1 MRKLVCDAFLSEYG
15 EQLNNVLSEM
25 NVGVLYAGSALKGDN
40 LILELSDADMTEHPF
55 ITISSCVENGKVR
68 ASILGHPS
76 LASLLCDGEAFSMEY
91 EDLETHKFR
100 TLNEAVHG
108 LLSRAICHENIDF
121 ILKGKSFPLPEP
133 RVPVHTE
140 PPAEVLEILEKA
152 DAFYDRHEV
161 TIYFADSMIDPALVV
176 ETPDNTYTFRQ
187 CQDDR
192 EQTFWLGLSVYS
204 ASAFCEEDGAW
215 YFRGVETSDKLKD
228 AIESVTGCSFK
239 DAPASGP
246 DASA

>member
-1 MRKLVCDAFLSEYG
+1 
-15 EQLNNVLSEM
+15 M
-25 NVGVLYAGSALKGDN
+25 NVGVIYAGSALKGDSF
-40 LILELSDADMTEHPF
+40 ILELNDADMTEHPF
-55 ITISSCVENGKVR
+55 ITISSCIENGKVR

-121 ILKGKSFPLPEP
+121 ILKGKSFSLPEP
-133 RVPVHTE
+133 RVPVHIE

-152 DAFYDRHEV
+152 DAFYDRHEM

-176 ETPDNTYTFRQ
+176 EAPDNTYVFRQ
-187 CQDDR
+187 YQSDQ
-192 EQTFWLGLSVYS
+192 EQNSWQGFSVYS
-204 ASAFCEEDGAW
+204 ASALCGEDGTW
-215 YFRGVETSDKLKD
+215 YFRGEITPGKLKD
-228 AIESVTGCSFK
+228 VIESVTGYHFE